1 MGARFVQEGD
11 SLDYRPAA
19 DVVAGEVVVQ
29 ADLVGV
35 AKRDIKAG
43 DLGALAV
50 AGVFEF
56 PKDPVDVAAGA
67 RVFWNP
73 ATKLATLDATQ
84 AFLGK
89 AVKPVAAAEAKVVV
103 RLSQ

>member
-11 SLDYRPAA
+11 SLDYRPA
-19 DVVAGEVVVQ
+19 GEVAAGDMVVQ

-43 DLGALAV
+43 ELGTLAV

-56 PKDPVDVAAGA
+56 QKEPTDIAAGK

-73 ATKLATLDATQ
+73 TTKLATLDATQ
-84 AFLGK
+84 PFLGK
-89 AVKPVAAAEAKVVV
+89 AVKPAAAAEAKVVV